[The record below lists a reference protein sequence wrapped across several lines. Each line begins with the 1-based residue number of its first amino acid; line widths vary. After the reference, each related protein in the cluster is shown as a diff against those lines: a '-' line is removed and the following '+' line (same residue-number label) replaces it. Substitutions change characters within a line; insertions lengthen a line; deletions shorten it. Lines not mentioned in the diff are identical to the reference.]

1 MSKVERRPRRKVR
14 SKVSEKYDVVV
25 VGGGLAGVCA
35 AIAAARHGCRT
46 ALVQDRP
53 VLGGVSSSEIRVA
66 PGGANNLNGWA
77 RETGIVEELQ
87 IEERARNHEFFRN
100 GAINSQWDLVLYE
113 WVKREENLT
122 LFLNTVVNSVEKD
135 KKKGAILAVSG
146 AQAGSER
153 SIRLRARFFV
163 DATGDGTVG
172 ALAGAEF
179 RFGREAR
186 SEFDESLA
194 PDKADLQTMGSSLLF
209 RARDMGRPVP
219 FVPPPWAEKYPTD
232 ESLAGRVPGKFNGK
246 EYAGYWWIEV
256 GVPYD
261 TIDQNEEIRDE
272 ALRHLLGVWDH
283 IKNHGDHGAEN
294 MGLDWIGMV
303 PGKRESRRLMGDYLL
318 TLNDILANVP
328 FPDRVLYGGWFVD
341 IHTMGGILAKGQPGI
356 PRDGLPTTN
365 PDTIVRTYSVPY
377 RCLYSRNIGNL
388 FMAGRDISV
397 THCALG
403 TTRLMLTCAMMG
415 QVVGT
420 AAGLAKKRRT
430 SPRGVGEKHIQE
442 LQQLLVKDD
451 AFILD
456 MPNQDPA
463 DLARTA
469 RVSGTSSAALSLDP
483 DEGATPLSEQ
493 RAQIFPVSGDRID
506 TLSLHLQSKAN
517 SDIEMEIGVAPVD
530 DIWDFRV
537 PGEDEVVRAKATV
550 PAASSGWVA
559 FNLSA
564 NVRAGQLYQV
574 VLPVAKGI
582 SWTHARPV
590 PGVCSA
596 TKPPDWSRWR
606 GIKPTF
612 ALCLDP
618 PSAPFGPD
626 SVVNGVAR
634 PERWPNLWMSDPSE
648 PLPQSLVLQWD
659 KPQEFNTVYLTFDTY
674 LHQETSA
681 LPPFW
686 RAKECVKDYRVE
698 ADVRGKWRVLAEES
712 GNYHR
717 RRIHRFRSV
726 RSQKLKIT
734 VLATNGDPSA
744 RIYEVRIYQE
754 ESVSQPESVSNTQR
768 KHK

>member
-1 MSKVERRPRRKVR
+1 MSKKKTPRTPRRSVR
-14 SKVSEKYDVVV
+14 SKVDEKYDVVV

-35 AIAAARHGCRT
+35 GIAAARHGCRT

-53 VLGGVSSSEIRVA
+53 VLGGVSSSEIRVH

-77 RETGIVEELQ
+77 RETGIVEELH
-87 IEERARNHEFFRN
+87 IEEVARNHDFFRN

-113 WVKREENLT
+113 WIKKEENLT
-122 LFLNTVVNSVEKD
+122 LCLNTVINGVEKD
-135 KKKGAILAVSG
+135 KEKGTILAVSG
-146 AQAGSER
+146 VQAGSER

-172 ALAGAEF
+172 ALAGADF

-186 SEFDESLA
+186 SELNESLA
-194 PDKADLQTMGSSLLF
+194 PKKADLKTMGSSLLF

-219 FVPPPWAEKYPTD
+219 FVPPPWAEQYPTD
-232 ESLAGRVPGKFNGK
+232 ESLTGRHHGKFDGK

-261 TIDQNEEIRDE
+261 TIDENEQIRDE

-318 TLNDILANVP
+318 TLNDVLANVP
-328 FPDRVLYGGWFVD
+328 FSDRVLYGGWFVD
-341 IHTMGGILAKGQPGI
+341 LHTMGGILAKGEPGI
-356 PRDGLPTTN
+356 YDQPTTN
-365 PDTIVRTYSVPY
+365 EDTLVRTYSIPF
-377 RCLYSRNIGNL
+377 RCLYSRNVGNL

-420 AAGLAKKRRT
+420 AAALAKTHRA
-430 SPRGVGEKHIQE
+430 SPRGVGEKHVHE

-456 MPNQDPA
+456 MPNEDPA
-463 DLARTA
+463 DLARAA
-469 RVSGTSSAALSLDP
+469 RVTAASSATLSLEP
-483 DEGATPLSEQ
+483 QEGATPLSEQ
-493 RAQIFPVSGDRID
+493 RAQIFPVSADRID
-506 TLSLHLQSKAN
+506 TLWLHLQSDAD
-517 SDIEMEIGVAPVD
+517 SDVEMEISVAPVG
-530 DIWDFRV
+530 DIWDFRI
-537 PGEDEVVRAKATV
+537 PGEDEALRAKATV
-550 PAASSGWVA
+550 PAGSGDWIA
-559 FNLSA
+559 FNVGA
-564 NVRAGQLYQV
+564 NVCAGHLYQV
-574 VLPVAKGI
+574 VLLPAQGI
-582 SWTHARPV
+582 AWTHARPV

-596 TKPPDWSRWR
+596 TKPPAWSRWR

-612 ALCLDP
+612 ALRLDP
-618 PSAPFGPD
+618 SSAPFGPE

-634 PERWPNLWMSDPSE
+634 PERWPNLWISDPSQ
-648 PLPQSLVLQWD
+648 PLPQSLVLEWD
-659 KPQEFNTVYLTFDTY
+659 KPQELNSIYLTFDTY
-674 LHQETSA
+674 LHEETRA
-681 LPPFW
+681 FPPLW
-686 RAKECVKDYRVE
+686 RAKKCVKDYRVE
-698 ADVRGKWRVLAEES
+698 ANVRGKWRVLADAT

-717 RRIHRFRSV
+717 RRVHRFRSV
-726 RSQKLKIT
+726 RSRKLRIT
-734 VLATNGDPSA
+734 ALTTNGGPSA
-744 RIYEVRIYQE
+744 RVYEVRVYQE
-754 ESVSQPESVSNTQR
+754 EGP
-768 KHK
+768 

>member
-1 MSKVERRPRRKVR
+1 
-14 SKVSEKYDVVV
+14 
-25 VGGGLAGVCA
+25 
-35 AIAAARHGCRT
+35 
-46 ALVQDRP
+46 VQ
-53 VLGGVSSSEIRVA
+53 
-66 PGGANNLNGWA
+66 PGGADNLSGWA
-77 RETGIVEELQ
+77 RETGITEELQ
-87 IEERARNHEFFRN
+87 VEERARNHEFFRN

-113 WVKREENLT
+113 WVKREERLT
-122 LFLNTVVNSVEKD
+122 LFLNTVINGVEKD
-135 KKKGAILAVSG
+135 KKKGTILAVAG
-146 AQAGSER
+146 VQAGSER

-186 SEFDESLA
+186 SEFNEPLA
-194 PDKADLQTMGSSLLF
+194 PEKADLKTMGSSLLF

-219 FVPPPWAEKYPTD
+219 FAPPPWAEEYPTE
-232 ESLAGRVPGKFNGK
+232 ESLVGRSHGKFNGK

-283 IKNHGDHGAEN
+283 IKNQGDHGAEN

-318 TLNDILANVP
+318 TLNDVLANVP

-341 IHTMGGILAKGQPGI
+341 IHTMGGILAKGQPGVL
-356 PRDGLPTTN
+356 DHATTN
-365 PDTIVRTYSVPY
+365 EDTLVRTYSIPY

-420 AAGLAKKRRT
+420 AAALAKKRRT
-430 SPRGVGEKHIQE
+430 SPRAVGEKHIRE
-442 LQQLLVKDD
+442 LQQLLIKDD

-456 MPNQDPA
+456 MPNRDPA
-463 DLARTA
+463 DLVRTA
-469 RVSGTSSAALSLDP
+469 RVAATSSAALSLEP
-483 DEGATPLSEQ
+483 QQGATPLSEQ
-493 RAQIFPVSGDRID
+493 RAQIFPVSANRIG
-506 TLSLHLQSKAN
+506 TLWLHLQSSAG
-517 SDIEMEIGVAPVD
+517 SDVEMEISIAPVD
-530 DIWDFRV
+530 DIWDFHI
-537 PGEDEVVRAKATV
+537 PGDDEVVRAKATV
-550 PAASSGWVA
+550 PAGSSGWISFSLDV
-559 FNLSA
+559 NCC
-564 NVRAGQLYQV
+564 AGRLYQV
-574 VLPVAKGI
+574 VLPAVEGI
-582 SWTHARPV
+582 TWTHARPV

-596 TKPPDWSRWR
+596 TKPPAWSRWR

-612 ALCLDP
+612 ALRIDLPC
-618 PSAPFGPD
+618 APFGPE
-626 SVVNGVAR
+626 SVVSGVAR

-648 PLPQSLVLQWD
+648 PLPQSLVLEWD
-659 KPQEFNTVYLTFDTY
+659 KLQEFNAVYLTFDTY
-674 LHQETSA
+674 LHEETSA

-698 ADVRGKWRVLAEES
+698 AHVRGKWRVLAEAS

-726 RSQKLKIT
+726 RSRKLRIT
-734 VLATNGDPSA
+734 VLATNGDSSA
-744 RIYEVRIYQE
+744 RIYEVRVYHE
-754 ESVSQPESVSNTQR
+754 DGPSTCGP
-768 KHK
+768 